1 MANVTDPLI
10 KSVQGSDPQNLM
22 EYITRQKIYDS
33 RFWKEECFGL
43 TAVDVM
49 ERATK
54 SLTCIGGTFSGM
66 GKPTKF
72 LSLTL
77 KLLQL
82 QPDVSVIQTFLEQ
95 NHFKYLRALGAFYLR
110 LTGRPQDIYEML
122 DPLYAD
128 YSKLKYRDVNE
139 WKLIHVDEF
148 IDELLT
154 KSIVCGIAMP
164 RLPVR
169 ETLQEAGYLEEGPRV
184 TALHD
189 ALIKAGGIKEYL
201 KIKVDEEVR
210 EKVGRPTNADNVVD
224 SFSAISL
231 WERRYGK
238 IEAKKRGNDAR
249 GTIDVSETPTTA
261 AVDGGEKGKEI
272 DLYTNKDTNKK
283 SVDRSNN
290 GTTDDSENT
299 VRKRK
304 SSADGI
310 FKAEKKRSK
319 KKKEKKDSKKYG
331 TLFKASA
338 VNPSTGNDYKS
349 SQNGIPLDVESERK
363 KPVDENS
370 DEYWNSLR
378 SSLGMNALKK

>member
-1 MANVTDPLI
+1 
-10 KSVQGSDPQNLM
+10 M
-22 EYITRQKIYDS
+22 EYIIRQKIYDS

-43 TAVDVM
+43 TAADVM
-49 ERATK
+49 ERSTEY
-54 SLTCIGGTFSGM
+54 LTCIGGTFSGM

-82 QPDVSVIQTFLEQ
+82 QPDISVIQTFLEQ

-110 LTGRPQDIYEML
+110 MTGRPQDIYEML
-122 DPLYAD
+122 EPLYAD
-128 YSKLKYRDVNE
+128 YSKLKYRGVNE

-164 RLPVR
+164 RLPIR
-169 ETLQEAGYLEEGPRV
+169 ETLEEAGYLEEGPRM

-189 ALIKAGGIKEYL
+189 ALIRAGGVKEYL

-210 EKVGRPTNADNVVD
+210 EKVGCSTNEDELAD
-224 SFSAISL
+224 SLGAIAL
-231 WERRYGK
+231 WERRYGTVK
-238 IEAKKRGNDAR
+238 TKKRKDGAG
-249 GTIDVSETPTTA
+249 GTVPISETATTA
-261 AVDGGEKGKEI
+261 VVNEGKKGKEI
-272 DLYTNKDTNKK
+272 DRDTNKA
-283 SVDRSNN
+283 SVDGLSNCIAK
-290 GTTDDSENT
+290 DSEDT
-299 VRKRK
+299 SRKRK
-304 SSADGI
+304 SAADDS
-310 FKAEKKRSK
+310 FTTKKKKSK
-319 KKKEKKDSKKYG
+319 EKKEKKKKYG

-338 VNPSTGNDYKS
+338 VDPSTVNNHQTS
-349 SQNGIPLDVESERK
+349 PNEQPAELESERK

-378 SSLGMNALKK
+378 SSLGMSLLKK